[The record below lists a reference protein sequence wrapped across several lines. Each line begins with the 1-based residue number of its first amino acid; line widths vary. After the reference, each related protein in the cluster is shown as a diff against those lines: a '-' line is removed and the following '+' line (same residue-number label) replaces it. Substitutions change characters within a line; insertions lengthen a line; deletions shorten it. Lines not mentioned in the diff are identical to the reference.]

1 MDDTK
6 ALKKSIFD
14 PIFAEI
20 ETIAANEWGRKVI
33 EWFVAPAD
41 TTCYHPQTI
50 SLLEEGLKFS
60 KKNKEVRRAELLEAV
75 DDSLCKAIS
84 ENPHFWLR
92 GGHTAITTVAILKNC
107 KGSHSK
113 SALDSLAQL
122 VVDGNWTV
130 PLKEIMEEE
139 NKEAKNIKK
148 KLEATENVEEKKKE
162 EEMQK
167 LQMIAGVEH
176 AGLHISLKKLL
187 KLTQFPSSLSEKLTA
202 DVVSYFWIYT
212 SLVNCKMVIL
222 IPSSFW
228 FFVFHFMPFQ

>member
-60 KKNKEVRRAELLEAV
+60 KKDKEVRRAELLEAV
-75 DDSLCKAIS
+75 DDPLCRAIS

-107 KGSHSK
+107 KGSHVK

-130 PLKEIMEEE
+130 PLKEIIEEE
-139 NKEAKNIKK
+139 NKEAKHIKK
-148 KLEATENVEEKKKE
+148 KLEAIENVEEKE
-162 EEMQK
+162 EDK
-167 LQMIAGVEH
+167 LQMVAGVEH

-187 KLTQFPSSLSEKLTA
+187 KLTQFPSSLSEKLTF
-202 DVVSYFWIYT
+202 DVVS
-212 SLVNCKMVIL
+212 C
-222 IPSSFW
+222 
-228 FFVFHFMPFQ
+228 FQIDT

>member
-1 MDDTK
+1 M
-6 ALKKSIFD
+6 KKSIFD

-60 KKNKEVRRAELLEAV
+60 KKDKEVRRAELLEAV
-75 DDSLCKAIS
+75 HESLCKAIS

-92 GGHTAITTVAILKNC
+92 GGHTAITTVAICKAIPIE
-107 KGSHSK
+107 KGSHYLK

-122 VVDGNWTV
+122 VVDGKWTV
-130 PLKEIMEEE
+130 PLKEISEEE
-139 NKEAKNIKK
+139 NTEAKNIKK
-148 KLEATENVEEKKKE
+148 KLEATNNVEQKME
-162 EEMQK
+162 EDK
-167 LQMIAGVEH
+167 VQMVAGVEH

-187 KLTQFPSSLSEKLTA
+187 KLTQFPSSLSEKLTS
-202 DVVSYFWIYT
+202 DVVSCFWID
-212 SLVNCKMVIL
+212 I
-222 IPSSFW
+222 
-228 FFVFHFMPFQ
+228 